1 MLAVII
7 SCLYMLTRRMNF
19 RIILFIK
26 REILDSFHNIA
37 LPEMNHSF
45 DVINQPLM
53 LYLCRLVYS
62 LLDFNRVLI
71 DFRTQLSSHL
81 NLYVSLCDIIL
92 QNQEHCFIRLKQYA
106 VLVHVHV
113 LWRHRMLPDI

>member
-1 MLAVII
+1 
-7 SCLYMLTRRMNF
+7 
-19 RIILFIK
+19 
-26 REILDSFHNIA
+26 
-37 LPEMNHSF
+37 MNHSF

-53 LYLCRLVYS
+53 LYLRRLVYS

-92 QNQEHCFIRLKQYA
+92 QNQEHCFIRLEQYA

-113 LWRHRMLPDI
+113 LWRHCMLPDI